1 MAANTLDLGTMLFGE
16 GEGFP
21 IELTMGL
28 DTMSIIYLG
37 ITLFLALLAALFI
50 FGFVFK

>member
-16 GEGFP
+16 GQGFP

-28 DTMSIIYLG
+28 DTMSIIYLALA
-37 ITLFLALLAALFI
+37 LFFALLAALFI
-50 FGFVFK
+50 FGIVFK